1 MCTGV
6 EAAIIIAGTMVSAA
20 GAIQSGQAAQRQA
33 NLQAEALNQ
42 QAQREQQIA
51 AQNEEDYRRQQSR
64 LVASRRAM
72 MGANGV
78 MAGTGTPL
86 LVAEDMAGEIELQAL
101 RIRNGGDAKA
111 LGLQTEASLQR
122 MKGSAE
128 RTNSY
133 YRAGG
138 TLLKGAGEAY
148 KTR

>member
-1 MCTGV
+1 MPWSW
-6 EAAIIIAGTMVSAA
+6 AAAAAAVVSAA

-33 NLQAEALNQ
+33 NMQAEALNQ

-51 AQNEEDYRRQQSR
+51 ASNEEDYRRQQSR
-64 LVASRRAM
+64 LMASRRAM

-78 MAGTGTPL
+78 MTGTGSPL
-86 LVAEDMAGEIELQAL
+86 LVTEDMAGEIELQAL
-101 RIRNGGDAKA
+101 RIRNGGDANVLA
-111 LGLQTEASLQR
+111 RQTEASLQR

-138 TLLKGAGEAY
+138 ALLDGAGKGFAS
-148 KTR
+148 RG